1 MDTTF
6 LLLAIV
12 IDVGGQRTTFNHEGN
27 IFRRVHK
34 LDKDHGR
41 QVVILVPEG
50 VVVVAEALLWIVP
63 DFSHI
68 VFISGV
74 LKQEGEREKI

>member
-6 LLLAIV
+6 LLLTIV
-12 IDVGGQRTTFNHEGN
+12 MNVGSQRTTFNHEGN
-27 IFRRVHK
+27 IFWRVHK

-41 QVVILVPEG
+41 QVVLLVPEG

-68 VFISGV
+68 VFISSV
-74 LKQEGEREKI
+74 LKQEYKREKC